1 MSIYICGGKTYPL
14 LNIVKNCGKVFKV
27 GVGYASAKEHLIK
40 KGQNLGQNRDI
51 FRGPLAGLKFEK
63 ELFVKTIMSFE

>member
-40 KGQNLGQNRDI
+40 KG
-51 FRGPLAGLKFEK
+51 
-63 ELFVKTIMSFE
+63 